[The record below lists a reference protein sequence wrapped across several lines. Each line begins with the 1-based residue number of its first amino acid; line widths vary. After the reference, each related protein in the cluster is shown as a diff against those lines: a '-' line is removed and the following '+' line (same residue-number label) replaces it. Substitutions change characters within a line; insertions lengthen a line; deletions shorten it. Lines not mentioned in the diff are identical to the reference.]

1 MTASRVADRLCCSL
15 CRPRFSEPHGRRHV
29 IGLVGRLSLITL
41 TVGALWGLTA
51 CTSVRVDMPP
61 MQTRLPDRFD
71 SVQTPAEQGADLAR
85 WWEGLRDPVLNQFIQ
100 EGLKNNADVRVA
112 LARVKEARAFHG
124 MAESAYYPTVE
135 GMAGASRTRQNSHL
149 PIEAQP
155 SMSLP
160 LPLPVTIALPPLSQD
175 LTVPLS
181 NTTAAGLSATWEVD
195 IFGARHSDA
204 EMVHQLI
211 LGAQEQTHGAQLL
224 VAGDIATHYFEAR
237 GAEQRL
243 DVLQRAIQVA
253 ERGHQYAQGRF
264 KSGHIDASEVD
275 KAEMTLRAAQ
285 SQVEPLKALLTSHV
299 RRIAVL
305 MGRPPQTLG
314 SLPPRT
320 TQARTAI
327 ALPAVLPSEVLE
339 RRPDVRGV
347 ARKVRSQV
355 AKLGSARAE
364 LFPKFYIGLGGSV
377 GRLHPDHEDGHN
389 FGTQMLGVGMRLPIF
404 NAGRIRDN
412 IAANEA
418 QLEGVAVQY
427 EQTVL
432 GALEDVENA
441 YTAHR
446 AFTAKHERLAQAA
459 QLAQQVAQRKSA
471 LFTSGQELLQN
482 ALEAQ
487 AAALQ
492 REDEAIQAATALDTY
507 TVLLYKALGGGWSD
521 EAPVQPGPRAYAWW
535 TSGP

>member
-1 MTASRVADRLCCSL
+1 MMVSCVADRSRRL
-15 CRPRFSEPHGRRHV
+15 RFRAPLGRRR
-29 IGLVGRLSLITL
+29 GLGPVGRLSLILTL
-41 TVGALWGLTA
+41 VGPMWGLTG

-71 SVQTPAEQGADLAR
+71 QVETPAARGADLAH
-85 WWEGLRDPVLNQFIQ
+85 WWQSLNDPVLSQFID

-112 LARVKEARAFHG
+112 LARIKEARAFYG

-135 GMAGASRTRQNSHL
+135 GMAGASRARQNSHL

-155 SMSLP
+155 SLSLP
-160 LPLPVTIALPPLSQD
+160 LPLPVTIALPPVSQD

-204 EMVHQLI
+204 EMVNQLI
-211 LGAQEQTHGAQLL
+211 MGAQEQEHGAQLL
-224 VAGDIATHYFEAR
+224 VAADIATHYFEAR

-285 SQVEPLKALLTSHV
+285 SQVEPLKALLASHV

-305 MGRPPQTLG
+305 MGRPPQG
-314 SLPPRT
+314 MSSLPPRT
-320 TQARTAI
+320 AQARATV
-327 ALPAVLPSEVLE
+327 ALPAVLPGEVLE
-339 RRPDVRGV
+339 RRPDVRGA

-377 GRLHPDHEDGHN
+377 GRVHPDHEDGHN
-389 FGTQMLGVGMRLPIF
+389 FGTQMLGVGMRLPLF

-432 GALEDVENA
+432 GALEDVDNV
-441 YTAHR
+441 YTAHK
-446 AFTAKHERLAQAA
+446 AFENKRERLDQAA
-459 QLAQQVAQRKSA
+459 KLAQQVAQRKSA

-492 REDEAIQAATALDTY
+492 REDEAIQAATALDNY

-521 EAPVQPGPRAYAWW
+521 ETPVRANPPAYAWQA
-535 TSGP
+535 SSP

>member
-1 MTASRVADRLCCSL
+1 MTASRVADRS
-15 CRPRFSEPHGRRHV
+15 CRPCFSEPQGRRV
-29 IGLVGRLSLITL
+29 LGPVGRL
-41 TVGALWGLTA
+41 ALLVAASMCALTA

-61 MQTRLPDRFD
+61 LQTRLPDRFD
-71 SVQTPAEQGADLAR
+71 SVQTPADQGADLAR
-85 WWEGLRDPVLNQFIQ
+85 WWEGLHDPVLSQFIN
-100 EGLKNNADVRVA
+100 EGLQNNADVRVA
-112 LARVKEARAFHG
+112 LARIQEARAFHG

-135 GMAGASRTRQNSHL
+135 GMAGASRARQNSHL

-155 SMSLP
+155 SLSLP
-160 LPLPVTIALPPLSQD
+160 LPLPVTIALPPVSKD

-204 EMVHQLI
+204 EMVNQLI
-211 LGAQEQTHGAQLL
+211 LGAQEQEHGAQLL
-224 VAGDIATHYFEAR
+224 VAADIATHYFEAR

-253 ERGHQYAQGRF
+253 ERGYQYAQGRF

-275 KAEMTLRAAQ
+275 KAEMTWRAAQ
-285 SQVEPLKALLTSHV
+285 SQVEPLKALLASHV

-305 MGRPPQTLG
+305 MGRPPQALG
-314 SLPPRT
+314 ALPPRAS
-320 TQARTAI
+320 QARTAV

-339 RRPDVRGV
+339 RRPDVRGA

-364 LFPKFYIGLGGSV
+364 RLPKFYIGLGGSV

-389 FGTQMLGVGMRLPIF
+389 FGTQILGVGMRLPIF

-418 QLEGVAVQY
+418 QLVGVAVQY

-432 GALEDVENA
+432 GALEDVENV
-441 YTAHR
+441 YTAHK
-446 AFTAKHERLAQAA
+446 AFQNKQERLAQAA
-459 QLAQQVAQRKSA
+459 QLAQQVATRKSA

-492 REDEAIQAATALDTY
+492 REDEAIQAATALDAY

-521 EAPVQPGPRAYAWW
+521 ERPARLNSPAYAWQV
-535 TSGP
+535 TTP